1 MTSDSSQKIRVG
13 LPYRTRKEELSG
25 ERAKFEWYIQALRRA
40 GAEPVE
46 ISLGLPPDDLKKL
59 ANSLDAIVLTGSP
72 ADVEPSLY
80 HAQRHPKSAQA
91 DRDRERTDFALL
103 DHAFTEHK
111 PVLAICYGVQSLNV
125 FLGGSLVQHVSSK
138 DNSSEI
144 KTDIPHP
151 MNEQT
156 DKEFRHLIQIDP
168 GSRLSQIAQAHDG
181 RVNSSHHQAIKEPG
195 RGLRVMARAAD
206 GVIEAVEWTGDTD
219 WVTGVQWH
227 PERMQDGE
235 PLAGAMFRE
244 LMAAA
249 RRTAVKT

>member
-1 MTSDSSQKIRVG
+1 MTSDSSPKIRVG

-25 ERAKFEWYIQALRRA
+25 ERAKYDWYVQALRRA

-46 ISLGLPPDDLKKL
+46 ISLGLSLDDLKKL
-59 ANSLDAIVLTGSP
+59 ANSLDAIILTGSP

-80 HAQRHPKSAQA
+80 HAQRHSHSAAA

-111 PVLAICYGVQSLNV
+111 PVLAVCYGVQSLNV

-138 DNSSEI
+138 DDSSEI
-144 KTDIPHP
+144 RTDIPHP
-151 MNEQT
+151 ANEQT
-156 DKEFRHLIQIDP
+156 DKDFRHAVQIDS
-168 GSRLSQIAQAHDG
+168 GTRLAQIVHALEG

-195 RGLRVMARAAD
+195 RGLRVTARAPD

-227 PERMQDGE
+227 PERMQDEE

-244 LMAAA
+244 LLAAA

>member
-1 MTSDSSQKIRVG
+1 MTSATSYKIRVG
-13 LPYRTRKEELSG
+13 IPYRTRKEELSG
-25 ERAKFEWYIQALRRA
+25 ERAKYDWYVQAVKTA
-40 GAEPVE
+40 GAEPVPV
-46 ISLGLPPDDLKKL
+46 SLALPPIELKNL

-72 ADVEPSLY
+72 SDVDPSRY
-80 HAQRHPKSAQA
+80 RAERHPRTAAA
-91 DRDRERTDFALL
+91 DPNRECTDFALL

-138 DNSSEI
+138 DSSSEI

-156 DKEFRHLIQIDP
+156 DKEFRHLIQIEP
-168 GSRLSQIAQAHDG
+168 GTRLAQIGQSLEA
-181 RVNSSHHQAIKEPG
+181 RVNSSHHQAIKELG
-195 RGLRVMARAAD
+195 RGLRVMAHAPD
-206 GVIEAVEWTGDTD
+206 GVVEGVEWTGDAD

-227 PERMQDGE
+227 PERMHDGE

-244 LMAAA
+244 LMAAT

>member
-1 MTSDSSQKIRVG
+1 MTADSSHKIRVG

-25 ERAKFEWYIQALRRA
+25 ERVKYDWYFQAVCRS
-40 GAEPVE
+40 GAEPVA
-46 ISLGLPPDDLKKL
+46 IPLGLPLDDLKKL
-59 ANSLDAIVLTGSP
+59 ADSLDAFVLTGSP

-80 HAQRHPKSAQA
+80 HAERNPKSAAA

-125 FLGGSLVQHVSSK
+125 FLGGSLLQHVSSK
-138 DNSSEI
+138 GNSGEI
-144 KTDIPHP
+144 KTDIPHA

-156 DKEFRHLIQIDP
+156 SKEFRHLIRIEP
-168 GSRLSQIAQAHDG
+168 GTRLAQIAQSLEA

-195 RGLRVMARAAD
+195 RGLRVMARAPD
-206 GVIEAVEWTGDTD
+206 GVIEAVEWTGDAD

-227 PERMQDGE
+227 PERMQDEE

-244 LMAAA
+244 LLAAA
-249 RRTAVKT
+249 RRTTVKT

>member
-1 MTSDSSQKIRVG
+1 MKADTSQKIRVG

-25 ERAKFEWYIQALRRA
+25 ERAKYDWYFLAVRRA
-40 GAEPVE
+40 GAEPVA
-46 ISLGLPPDDLKKL
+46 IPLALPLDELKKL
-59 ANSLDAIVLTGSP
+59 TNSLDAFVLTGSP

-80 HAQRHPKSAQA
+80 HAERHPKSAQA
-91 DRDRERTDFALL
+91 DRERERTDFALL

-138 DNSSEI
+138 DPSSEL

-151 MNEQT
+151 ASEQT

-168 GSRLSQIAQAHDG
+168 GTRLAQIAQSLEA

-195 RGLRVMARAAD
+195 RGLRVMARAPD
-206 GVIEAVEWTGDTD
+206 GVVEAVEWTGDAD